1 MRAGPRAASAWEQER
16 LDDER
21 GSTLVLS
28 IVLAVVALALV
39 LTFAAITHLQ
49 IERKRLL
56 SLADATAAHAA
67 SALDEEAYFTRPGPD
82 VLLSTATV
90 QAAATEYLA
99 KLPPAH
105 HARFEGLHV
114 GSPTQALDST
124 TAQVTLASQVQPQFL
139 PWGVAPLT
147 LSIEVTSAA
156 RAD

>member
-1 MRAGPRAASAWEQER
+1 MICQSHTSVAREQPCP
-16 LDDER
+16 DGER
-21 GSTLVLS
+21 GSTLALS
-28 IVLAVVALALV
+28 IVLAAVALALV

-67 SALDEEAYFTRPGPD
+67 SALDEEAYFSQPGPD

-90 QAAATEYLA
+90 QAAAREYLA

-105 HARFEGLHV
+105 LARFEGLDV
-114 GSPTQALDST
+114 GSPTQALDET
-124 TAQVTLASQVQPQFL
+124 TAQVTLTSRVQPQFL
-139 PWGVAPLT
+139 PWGMAPLT